1 MRELVRHVHGSTMG
15 MDKLVES
22 FNEKCLSSGLA
33 SKVNKSEV
41 RRRITEIASKR
52 RGGEGAADSISEEE
66 KQSKATSSTGETFG
80 RARWIVNASAADKY
94 APDEV

>member
-1 MRELVRHVHGSTMG
+1 MG

-22 FNEKCLSSGLA
+22 FNDKCLSSGLA
-33 SKVNKSEV
+33 SKVNKAEV

-52 RGGEGAADSISEEE
+52 RGGESATPSSEGDKES
-66 KQSKATSSTGETFG
+66 QSAVSSGETFG
-80 RARWIVNASAADKY
+80 RARWIVSPATAEKY